1 MPEKKI
7 LVFEALGVALTPE
20 SRVDLEKGVIYG
32 AKVLGRESKN
42 KRRYPAELVRK
53 KHKVYEGAQVFANHD
68 YQQLK
73 TGKARPLQDWGGVV
87 RDVTEKG
94 GEAFG
99 DVHCLK
105 ETQAGRIIL
114 EAADRCPD
122 KFGLSPMHHIEV
134 EKGADG
140 IDTVLDIIEC
150 WSVDAV
156 TRPATTRTLFEEEQ
170 VMADTPAAA
179 PAAAAGAGPMSLD
192 DAFAALSSA
201 IMADQELADN
211 DRVDFLKDIMKV
223 KTKWLSAED
232 DQGSDEGTEGA
243 GGEGGGAG
251 GAAAGESHRRPAPR
265 KSRLDRI
272 EEGNR
277 RLAIRLMAGESVH
290 VDETL
295 MQTLLALPEPD
306 VAARLQALKDARRP
320 AGRTARSGHRQ
331 STTVAAEEHQRA
343 AAGAGGTGGGAGKK
357 VPSLSEGADR
367 EAVRRF
373 YTQG

>member
-1 MPEKKI
+1 MP
-7 LVFEALGVALTPE
+7 
-20 SRVDLEKGVIYG
+20 
-32 AKVLGRESKN
+32 
-42 KRRYPAELVRK
+42 
-53 KHKVYEGAQVFANHD
+53 
-68 YQQLK
+68 
-73 TGKARPLQDWGGVV
+73 
-87 RDVTEKG
+87 
-94 GEAFG
+94 
-99 DVHCLK
+99 
-105 ETQAGRIIL
+105 
-114 EAADRCPD
+114 
-122 KFGLSPMHHIEV
+122 
-134 EKGADG
+134 
-140 IDTVLDIIEC
+140 
-150 WSVDAV
+150 
-156 TRPATTRTLFEEEQ
+156 
-170 VMADTPAAA
+170 DTPAAA
-179 PAAAAGAGPMSLD
+179 PAAAGPMSLD

-251 GAAAGESHRRPAPR
+251 AAPAAGESHRRPAPR

-343 AAGAGGTGGGAGKK
+343 VAGGPASGTAKK

>member
-1 MPEKKI
+1 
-7 LVFEALGVALTPE
+7 
-20 SRVDLEKGVIYG
+20 
-32 AKVLGRESKN
+32 
-42 KRRYPAELVRK
+42 
-53 KHKVYEGAQVFANHD
+53 
-68 YQQLK
+68 
-73 TGKARPLQDWGGVV
+73 
-87 RDVTEKG
+87 
-94 GEAFG
+94 
-99 DVHCLK
+99 
-105 ETQAGRIIL
+105 
-114 EAADRCPD
+114 
-122 KFGLSPMHHIEV
+122 MHQIEV

-140 IDTVLDIIEC
+140 IETVLDIIEC

-170 VMADTPAAA
+170 VMPDTPAAA
-179 PAAAAGAGPMSLD
+179 PATGAGPGPMSLD

-251 GAAAGESHRRPAPR
+251 GAAAAGESHRRPAPR

-277 RLAIRLMAGESVH
+277 RLAIRLMAGESVY

-306 VAARLQALKDARRP
+306 VAARLQSLKDARRP
-320 AGRTARSGHRQ
+320 AGRTARSGHRA
-331 STTVAAEEHQRA
+331 STTVAVEEHQRV
-343 AAGAGGTGGGAGKK
+343 AAGTGGAGKK